1 MKIALSIVALLLL
14 VGCSE
19 QKEAEQSTEVITP
32 VPESAPEMVREA
44 TKTATQEVS
53 IAKEV
58 VVEEPKANL
67 IPSKGDVTPTPTPI
81 EPMVSEELLVQKD
94 GATLFRACAS
104 CHGADASKA
113 ALGKSQVIKGW
124 SAQKIADA
132 LHGYKNKTYGGASK
146 AMMQGQV
153 AKLSDEDIKILAEYI
168 TKL

>member
-19 QKEAEQSTEVITP
+19 QKEAEQSTKAP
-32 VPESAPEMVREA
+32 VPAP
-44 TKTATQEVS
+44 TQEVVATKAEPVAVA
-53 IAKEV
+53 AKEV
-58 VVEEPKANL
+58 VVKKAEPVAVALKDT
-67 IPSKGDVTPTPTPI
+67 PQESVVQKETVTTTPPPTPA
-81 EPMVSEELLVQKD
+81 VVKKD
-94 GATLFRACAS
+94 AAALFRACAS

>member
-1 MKIALSIVALLLL
+1 MKIALSIAALLLL

-19 QKEAEQSTEVITP
+19 QKEPQQSIKAP
-32 VPESAPEMVREA
+32 VPAP
-44 TKTATQEVS
+44 TQEVVATKAQPVA
-53 IAKEV
+53 AKEV
-58 VVEEPKANL
+58 VVEKAEPVALKDTPQEGVVQKEAVANTA
-67 IPSKGDVTPTPTPI
+67 PVATAG
-81 EPMVSEELLVQKD
+81 VQKD
-94 GATLFRACAS
+94 AATLFRTCAS

-153 AKLSDEDIKILAEYI
+153 TKLSDEDIKILAEYI